1 MAEENVLNEDVVAV
15 ESEVEL
21 SDKDKDFVKRFN
33 LRPEHLKY
41 RELANQETEHKYVHG
56 KPLLVSRSF
65 MLLIGQRH

>member
-1 MAEENVLNEDVVAV
+1 MGESKMAEESVLNEEALAN

-41 RELANQETEHKYVHG
+41 KELAGQETEN
-56 KPLLVSRSF
+56 S
-65 MLLIGQRH
+65 

>member
-1 MAEENVLNEDVVAV
+1 MGETKMAEESVLNEDVLVV

-41 RELANQETEHKYVHG
+41 KELTNQETENK
-56 KPLLVSRSF
+56 
-65 MLLIGQRH
+65 

>member
-1 MAEENVLNEDVVAV
+1 MGETKMAEENVLNEDIVVV

-41 RELANQETEHKYVHG
+41 RELANQETEHK
-56 KPLLVSRSF
+56 
-65 MLLIGQRH
+65 

>member
-1 MAEENVLNEDVVAV
+1 MAEENVLNEDVVVVV

-41 RELANQETEHKYVHG
+41 RELANQETEHK
-56 KPLLVSRSF
+56 
-65 MLLIGQRH
+65 

>member
-1 MAEENVLNEDVVAV
+1 MGETKMAEECVLNDDVLAV

-41 RELANQETEHKYVHG
+41 KELAGQETEN
-56 KPLLVSRSF
+56 S
-65 MLLIGQRH
+65 